1 MEFERFKGKNK
12 GQGFITYYDKETG
25 EMVLDFII
33 TLGDCCQYVQF
44 MVLKGG
50 WEVFRYSHKLTEA
63 YDEIWRLKK
72 MPHNQCQNYYGW
84 GKVKDIEVVDI
95 CSWHRLCPVEEMSV
109 AM

>member
-12 GQGFITYYDKETG
+12 GQGFVTYYDKNTNEV
-25 EMVLDFII
+25 MLDFII
-33 TLGDCCQYVQF
+33 ILSDCCQYVQF
-44 MVLKGG
+44 KVLREGL
-50 WEVFRYSHKLTEA
+50 EVCQYVHKLIEA
-63 YDEIWRLKK
+63 FDELWRLKE
-72 MPHNQCQNYYGW
+72 MPYNQCQYHYGW